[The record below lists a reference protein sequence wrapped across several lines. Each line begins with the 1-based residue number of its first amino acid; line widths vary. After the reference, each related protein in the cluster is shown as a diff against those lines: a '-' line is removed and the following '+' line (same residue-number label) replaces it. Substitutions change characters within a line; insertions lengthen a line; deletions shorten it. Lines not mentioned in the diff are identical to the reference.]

1 MPRRAFTDLDAL
13 DSLLRQREGVV
24 THAELR
30 QLGVPPSTITYR
42 IRPKGP
48 WQRILPGVVIT
59 HRGTPTQRERV
70 LAALRYAGEGAVL
83 SGAAA
88 LRAHGVGRTG
98 RGDQLLVLVPHQSQR
113 SSHDFVV
120 VRRTR
125 RMPTSVLL
133 RQTATAPVARSLIDE
148 CRERSTLDGVR
159 ELVATVIQAGH
170 CGLRDVAREVYAAA
184 RQRTALS
191 RRVMEEMSAGI
202 RSVAEARARE
212 EFSRQGVPQ
221 PRWNCEIR
229 TIDDDLVAMPDGV
242 WEDVMAA
249 LEIDSMAWHLSP
261 AQYLR
266 TQRRQRRLVVA
277 GVPVLP
283 VGPGDILDDP
293 DAFVREVLEFRR
305 EAANRVMPTHL
316 RLVEPGLAA

>member
-1 MPRRAFTDLDAL
+1 MPRRTFTNVAALDAL
-13 DSLLRQREGVV
+13 IRLREGVV

-30 QLGVPPSTITYR
+30 ELGIAPSTITYR
-42 IRPKGP
+42 IRPRGP

-70 LAALRYAGEGAVL
+70 LAALRYAGAGAVL

-88 LRAHGVGRTG
+88 LRAHGVSRTG

-113 SSHDFVV
+113 SSHDFVT

-125 RMPTSVLL
+125 RMPTAVVL
-133 RQTATAPVARSLIDE
+133 RRTATAPVARALVDE
-148 CRERSTLDGVR
+148 CRERTTLDGVR
-159 ELVATVIQAGH
+159 DLVASTIQGRH

-191 RRVMEEMSAGI
+191 RRVMEEMNAGI
-202 RSVAEARARE
+202 RSVAEAKARE
-212 EFSRQGVPQ
+212 LFQRRAVPQ

-229 TIDDDLVAMPDGV
+229 TLDDELVAAPDGV
-242 WEDVMAA
+242 WEDLMAA
-249 LEIDSMAWHLSP
+249 LEIDSMTWHLSP
-261 AQYLR
+261 ARYVR
-266 TQRRQRRLVVA
+266 TQRRQRRLVIS

-293 DAFVREVLEFRR
+293 DGFVREVLEFRR
-305 EAANRVMPTHL
+305 ESANRVLPTHL
-316 RLVEPGLAA
+316 RVVEPRQAA